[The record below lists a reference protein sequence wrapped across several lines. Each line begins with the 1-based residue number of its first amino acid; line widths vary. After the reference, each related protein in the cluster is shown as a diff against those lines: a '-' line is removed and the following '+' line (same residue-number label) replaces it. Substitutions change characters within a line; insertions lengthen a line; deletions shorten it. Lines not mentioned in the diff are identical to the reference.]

1 MKPESH
7 SAWETFVE
15 KAKKFYV
22 LNIKGFEADKMTA
35 CTLLFEG
42 KKAEA
47 EQSHKVIMELSKQF
61 HGMSGGPEPGMRG
74 YLLTFMIAY
83 SRDFAMQHFVAAES
97 FETSCAWANVGQL
110 CSRVKKRIYD
120 ESAKLGFTADKVWAS
135 FRVT

>member
-1 MKPESH
+1 
-7 SAWETFVE
+7 
-15 KAKKFYV
+15 
-22 LNIKGFEADKMTA
+22 
-35 CTLLFEG
+35 
-42 KKAEA
+42 
-47 EQSHKVIMELSKQF
+47 
-61 HGMSGGPEPGMRG
+61 MSGGPEPGMRG

-97 FETSCAWANVGQL
+97 FETSCAWANVSQL